1 MTEENSKMIEEYNIE
16 KVKTVI
22 KPKPNPYASPYRP
35 KVYYEKQYKYDPEYD
50 KFLLSYSNVDF
61 RYDVRKSYKNLTPKE
76 IGDYLSLIDWSQ
88 FNSIGDYNSLDD
100 VDWSQF
106 NSIGDYNPLDDVDWS
121 QFIGD
126 YNSLDDDDWSQFYS
140 SHPDIRSIIYDVN
153 KPSFECILNFSSIYF
168 NNEKPVYNYD
178 GLKKRMEKSGLKQQI
193 ISVALHPWRIT
204 RMCQKLGLG
213 FNCLKEKLFY
223 IMHRSGLK
231 AELISV
237 VFYHS
242 LDEEILQLA
251 LHPDRLEWILKEYDI
266 NFSTLM
272 NLLY

>member
-22 KPKPNPYASPYRP
+22 KPKPNPYASPHRP

-76 IGDYLSLIDWSQ
+76 IGDY
-88 FNSIGDYNSLDD
+88 NSLDD

-106 NSIGDYNPLDDVDWS
+106 NSIGDYN
-121 QFIGD
+121 
-126 YNSLDDDDWSQFYS
+126 SLDDDDWSQFFS
-140 SHPDIRSIIYDVN
+140 SHPDIRSIISNVN
-153 KPSFECILNFSSIYF
+153 KPSFECILNSSSIYF

-178 GLKKRMEKSGLKQQI
+178 GLKERMEKSGLKQQI
-193 ISVALHPWRIT
+193 ISIALHPWRIT
-204 RMCQKLGLG
+204 RMCHKFHLG
-213 FNCLKEKLFY
+213 FNCLREKLFY
-223 IMHRSGLK
+223 RMHSSGLK

-242 LDEEILQLA
+242 LDVEIGYTA
-251 LHPDRLEWILKEYDI
+251 LSFGVDY
-266 NFSTLM
+266 
-272 NLLY
+272 